1 MEGLKNI
8 EFMLQN
14 YFLPFSI
21 LFFILG
27 ACIASFF
34 NVVIFRY
41 PKMLMEAEKEY
52 MKEYMIEN
60 NITVPR
66 ELENNDTNLNLSFPA
81 SHCYSCKTPLKWYH
95 NIPVISYIFLRG
107 KCGFCHTKFS
117 IQYPLVELLGGL
129 SLLFSYLFF
138 IPLGTL
144 PFLLGS
150 TFIMICFL
158 LAMIDLKTY
167 LLPDT
172 LTLSLLW
179 IGLIASSLGIF
190 IYTDSLKDSLYGAIT
205 GYLLLWVISTV
216 GKFVKKQEVM
226 GGGDLKLLAAIGAFI
241 GVKGAIFTLFFSPFI
256 GIFTWLIFKIFK
268 TKEVMV
274 PYGPSLIVAS
284 IFFIIYGKEFLN
296 LLGISI

>member
-52 MKEYMIEN
+52 MKEYMVEN
-60 NITVPR
+60 NITAPN
-66 ELENNDTNLNLSFPA
+66 ELENNDVKTNLSFPA
-81 SHCYSCKTPLKWYH
+81 SHCYSCKKPLKWYH
-95 NIPVISYIFLRG
+95 NIPVLSYILLRG

-117 IQYPLVELLGGL
+117 IQYPIVEFLGGL
-129 SLLFSYLFF
+129 LLLGSYLFF

-144 PFLLGS
+144 PFILGS
-150 TFIMICFL
+150 IFVMTCFL

-256 GIFTWLIFKIFK
+256 GILTWLIFKLFK

-274 PYGPSLIVAS
+274 PYGPSLIFAS
-284 IFFIIYGKEFLN
+284 FFYIIYGKEFLN
-296 LLGISI
+296 LLGITL